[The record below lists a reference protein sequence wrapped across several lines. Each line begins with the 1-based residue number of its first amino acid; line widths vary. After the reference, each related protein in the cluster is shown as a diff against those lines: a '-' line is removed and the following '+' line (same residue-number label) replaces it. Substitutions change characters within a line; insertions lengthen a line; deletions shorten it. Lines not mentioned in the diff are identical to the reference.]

1 VTTDRQRAAN
11 RANAAKST
19 GPCTKAGK
27 AKASQNARWHGLAA
41 ALSGEPG
48 AVDEIERL
56 AQAIVVDAGRQDL
69 IDYARRIA
77 EAEIDLRRVRRA
89 RQILA
94 RLPAVAATSYRL
106 VKSRNLKLFMAAL
119 QRLNRRKESSIE
131 ELTEIVF
138 AAGWVPDAPD
148 FVEAPTRHGR
158 NVKDELLERYE
169 RRAASRRK
177 FAIRD
182 FDAARFASPGT
193 PMRSGGEP
201 DASGWNEREG
211 FIAKAHRVS

>member
-19 GPCTKAGK
+19 GPRTKAGK
-27 AKASQNARWHGLAA
+27 AKASQNARWHGLAD

-48 AVDEIERL
+48 AVEEIERL
-56 AQAIVVDAGRQDL
+56 AQAIVDHAGRQDL
-69 IDYARRIA
+69 IGYARRIA
-77 EAEIDLRRVRRA
+77 EAEIHLRRVRRA
-89 RQILA
+89 REILA

-106 VKSRNLKLFMAAL
+106 VESRNSKLFMATL
-119 QRLNRRKESSIE
+119 QRLNRRKKESSME
-131 ELTEIVF
+131 ELAEIVF

-158 NVKDELLERYE
+158 NAKDELLERYE
-169 RRAASRRK
+169 RRSASRRK

-182 FDAARFASPGT
+182 FDAARFASPGDT
-193 PMRSGGEP
+193 MCSGGES
-201 DASGWNEREG
+201 DASGWDGREG
-211 FIAKAHRVS
+211 FPAKAH